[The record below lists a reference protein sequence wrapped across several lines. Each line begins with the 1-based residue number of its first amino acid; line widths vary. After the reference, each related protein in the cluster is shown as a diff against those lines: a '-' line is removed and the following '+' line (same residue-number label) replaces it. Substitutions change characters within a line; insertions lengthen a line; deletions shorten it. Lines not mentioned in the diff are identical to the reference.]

1 MLVYTSPKRMV
12 DSNIFRS
19 PYLDTKAEAL
29 EVLDNIRKNYSV
41 ELGWTELDGYVVRC
55 SNGKWRAIR
64 SHAKYE

>member
-41 ELGWTELDGYVVRC
+41 ELGWTELDG
-55 SNGKWRAIR
+55 
-64 SHAKYE
+64 